1 MKPSAVSGRWQT
13 ARMVFQR
20 FAFAA
25 LVVAA
30 FALMLLGKA
39 DTILV
44 ERARTVLVDA
54 MAPVIRALSQP
65 AGAISEIAE
74 NVRDLANLRAEN
86 ARLREDNEQLLRWRE
101 IARRLEAENA
111 ELQSLTAYVPLPD
124 SRSFTIRVMGDTG
137 GAFAHSVLIAAGSQA
152 NVRKGMAALSGD
164 GLVGRVAQVGHRA
177 SRVVLITDIT
187 SRVPVVIENTRTR
200 AILAGNNTEKPRLI
214 YVPAGARVS
223 PGDRVVTSGH
233 AGAFPPGIPVGVVSS
248 VDDAV
253 IRVQPF
259 MDRDRLEIVRLVDY
273 GLSGILGS
281 LDEESRAAQAEA
293 LKAAREKGKAQR
305 LKDSQQ
311 TNADGSPQPQTPADP
326 AEP

>member
-1 MKPSAVSGRWQT
+1 
-13 ARMVFQR
+13 MVFQR
-20 FAFAA
+20 FAFAT

-44 ERARTVLVDA
+44 ERARTIVVDA

-65 AGAISEIAE
+65 AGAISEITE

-86 ARLREDNEQLLRWRE
+86 ARLREDNEQLLRWRDM
-101 IARRLEAENA
+101 ARRLEAENT
-111 ELQSLTAYVPLPD
+111 ELQALTDYVPLPE
-124 SRSFTIRVMGDTG
+124 SHSFTIRVMGDTG
-137 GAFAHSVLIAAGSQA
+137 GAFAHGVLIAAGSQA
-152 NVRKGMAALSGD
+152 NVRKGMAVLSGD
-164 GLVGRVAQVGHRA
+164 GLVGRVAQVGRKA

-187 SRVPVVIENTRTR
+187 SRIPVVVENTRTR

-233 AGAFPPGIPVGVVSS
+233 AGALPPGIPVGVVSS
-248 VDDAV
+248 VDDTV

-293 LKAAREKGKAQR
+293 LKEAREKGKAQR

-311 TNADGSPQPQTPADP
+311 STVDGAPQPQTPADA

>member
-13 ARMVFQR
+13 ARLVFQR

-25 LVVAA
+25 LVAAA

-44 ERARTVLVDA
+44 ERARTILVDA

-65 AGAISEIAE
+65 AGAISEVAE

-86 ARLREDNEQLLRWRE
+86 ARLREDNEQLLRWRD

-111 ELQSLTAYVPLPD
+111 ELQGLTAYVPLPD

-137 GAFAHSVLIAAGSQA
+137 GAFAHGVLIAAGGQA
-152 NVRKGMAALSGD
+152 NVRKGMAVLSGD
-164 GLVGRVAQVGHRA
+164 GLVGRVAQVGRKA

-187 SRVPVVIENTRTR
+187 SRIPVVVENTRTR

-248 VDDAV
+248 VDDTV

-259 MDRDRLEIVRLVDY
+259 MDRDRLEIVRVVDY

-281 LDEESRAAQAEA
+281 LDDESRAAQAEA
-293 LKAAREKGKAQR
+293 LKAARERGKAQR
-305 LKDSQQ
+305 QGDGQPSA
-311 TNADGSPQPQTPADP
+311 ADGAQQPPADA

>member
-1 MKPSAVSGRWQT
+1 MKPSAAPGRWHT
-13 ARMVFQR
+13 ARLLFQR
-20 FAFAA
+20 FAFAT

-30 FALMLLGKA
+30 FGLMLLGKA

-44 ERARTVLVDA
+44 ERMRGVVVDA

-65 AGAISEIAE
+65 AGALSRVADT
-74 NVRDLANLRAEN
+74 VRDLANLRAEN
-86 ARLREDNEQLLRWRE
+86 AHLREDNQQLLRWRDM
-101 IARRLEAENA
+101 ARRLEAENA
-111 ELQSLTAYVPLPD
+111 QLQSLLDYRPPPAASAFAT
-124 SRSFTIRVMGDTG
+124 RVMGDTG
-137 GAFAHSVLIAAGSQA
+137 GAFAHSLLIAAGSQDR
-152 NVRKGMAALSGD
+152 VRKGMAVLAGE
-164 GLVGRVAQVGHRA
+164 GLVGRVAQVGRHA

-187 SRVPVVIENTRTR
+187 SRVPVVLENTRTR

-233 AGAFPPGIPVGVVSS
+233 AGALPPGIPVGVVSA
-248 VDDAV
+248 VDDTV

-259 MDRDRLEIVRLVDY
+259 MDRDRLEVVRIVDF

-293 LKAAREKGKAQR
+293 LKAARERGRTQR
-305 LKDSQQ
+305 LKDV
-311 TNADGSPQPQTPADP
+311 QPA
-326 AEP
+326 AEGAGP

>member
-1 MKPSAVSGRWQT
+1 MKGSAVNGRWQS
-13 ARMVFQR
+13 AKLLLQR
-20 FAFAA
+20 FAFVM
-25 LVVAA
+25 LVGAA

-39 DTILV
+39 DTIVV
-44 ERARTVLVDA
+44 ERMRTVVVDA

-65 AGAISEIAE
+65 AGAIAEISD

-86 ARLREDNEQLLRWRE
+86 ARLREDNEQLLRWRDM
-101 IARRLEAENA
+101 ARKLEAENA
-111 ELQSLTAYVPLPD
+111 QFQSLLDYVPPPQAH
-124 SRSFTIRVMGDTG
+124 SFAIRVMGDTG
-137 GAFAHSVLIAAGSQA
+137 GAFAHSLLVAAGSEGK
-152 NVRKGMAALSGD
+152 VMKGMAVVSGD

-214 YVPAGARVS
+214 YLPAGARVS

-233 AGAFPPGIPVGVVSS
+233 AGAFPAGIPVGVVSS
-248 VDDAV
+248 VDDQV

-259 MDRDRLEIVRLVDY
+259 MDRDRLEIVRVVDY

-281 LDEESRAAQAEA
+281 LDEEGRAAQAEA
-293 LKAAREKGKAQR
+293 LKAARERGKAQR
-305 LKDSQQ
+305 LKDAQQ
-311 TNADGSPQPQTPADP
+311 PAADAT
-326 AEP
+326 EP

>member
-1 MKPSAVSGRWQT
+1 MKPSTVPGRWHT
-13 ARMVFQR
+13 ARLLFQR
-20 FAFAA
+20 FAFAV

-30 FALMLLGKA
+30 FGLMLLGKA

-44 ERARTVLVDA
+44 ERVRGVVVDA

-65 AGAISEIAE
+65 AGALSRVADT
-74 NVRDLANLRAEN
+74 VRDLANLRAEN
-86 ARLREDNEQLLRWRE
+86 AHLREDNQQLLRWRDM
-101 IARRLEAENA
+101 ARRLEAENA
-111 ELQSLTAYVPLPD
+111 QLQSLLDYRPPPAAN
-124 SRSFTIRVMGDTG
+124 SFATRVMGDTG
-137 GAFAHSVLIAAGSQA
+137 GAFAHSLLIAAGSQDR
-152 NVRKGMAALSGD
+152 VRKGMAVLAGE
-164 GLVGRVAQVGHRA
+164 GLVGRVAQVGRHA

-187 SRVPVVIENTRTR
+187 SRVPVVLENTRTR

-233 AGAFPPGIPVGVVSS
+233 AGALPPGIPVGVVSA
-248 VDDAV
+248 VDDTV

-259 MDRDRLEIVRLVDY
+259 MDRDRLEIVRLVDF

-293 LKAAREKGKAQR
+293 LRAARERGRAQR
-305 LKDSQQ
+305 LND
-311 TNADGSPQPQTPADP
+311 ARPA
-326 AEP
+326 AEGAGP

>member
-13 ARMVFQR
+13 ARLVFQR
-20 FAFAA
+20 FAFVA

-44 ERARTVLVDA
+44 ERARTIVVDA

-86 ARLREDNEQLLRWRE
+86 ARLREDNEQLLRWRDM
-101 IARRLEAENA
+101 ARRLEAENA
-111 ELQSLTAYVPLPD
+111 ELQGLTDYVPLPD

-152 NVRKGMAALSGD
+152 KVRKGMAVLSGD
-164 GLVGRVAQVGHRA
+164 GLVGRVAQVGQRA

-187 SRVPVVIENTRTR
+187 SRIPVVIENTRTR

-248 VDDAV
+248 VDDTV

-311 TNADGSPQPQTPADP
+311 PNPDGAPQLQTPADA

>member
-1 MKPSAVSGRWQT
+1 
-13 ARMVFQR
+13 MVFQR
-20 FAFAA
+20 FAFVA

-44 ERARTVLVDA
+44 ERARSIVVDA

-65 AGAISEIAE
+65 AGAISEITE

-86 ARLREDNEQLLRWRE
+86 ARLREDNEQLLRWRDM
-101 IARRLEAENA
+101 ARRLEAENA
-111 ELQSLTAYVPLPD
+111 ELQALTDYVPLPD

-137 GAFAHSVLIAAGSQA
+137 GAFAHGVLIAAGGQA
-152 NVRKGMAALSGD
+152 NVRKGMAVLSGD
-164 GLVGRVAQVGHRA
+164 GLVGRVAQVGRKA

-187 SRVPVVIENTRTR
+187 SRVPVVIENARTR

-233 AGAFPPGIPVGVVSS
+233 AGALPPGIPVGVVSS
-248 VDDAV
+248 VDDTV

-281 LDEESRAAQAEA
+281 LDEETRAAQAEA

-305 LKDSQQ
+305 QKDNMSP
-311 TNADGSPQPQTPADP
+311 TADGPTQPTPADA